1 MNVGLK
7 SLLVALV
14 IFVLPSC
21 LYANVT
27 QPLSYRANTTG
38 DAGDAAKATDQV
50 VKGEACNHM
59 ILGLVAFG
67 DGGYDAA
74 VKDALKSAPGAKSLY
89 DVKTDDSL
97 LNVILGIYIE
107 RCTVVEGRVLR

>member
-1 MNVGLK
+1 MNQLFK
-7 SLLVALV
+7 LLSLVVL
-14 IFVLPSC
+14 VLPAC

-38 DAGDAAKATDQV
+38 DAGEAAKATDKV
-50 VKGEACNHM
+50 VKGESCNHM

-89 DVKTDDSL
+89 DVKTDDSF
-97 LNVILGIYIE
+97 LNAVLGIYIE
-107 RCTVVEGRVLR
+107 RCTLVEGRVLQ